1 MRDDRR
7 EARRVGSVMCLVPD
21 GTPRRPLHIVFLAG
35 WLSFPHGMAAT
46 NRVRLLAR
54 ALVEAGAQAHVIC
67 MQASDRPPTIE
78 NRETRGQWHGVTFE
92 YTCGTTSRHSS
103 FLMRRLIEVRGWT
116 VGALRLVQLRRAG
129 RLDCVYLW
137 ATGRRQGRAQLS
149 HTVFVGLLRWL
160 GVPVVAELNERP
172 WSLRDDRTS
181 VEKRVSP
188 LTGVA
193 GVVSISSYLTEWA
206 RGEAARRGRR
216 IGIAEVPILV
226 DMAEQPPPRPWPQHP
241 MVLFAGAPEYD
252 STVDFIVQAME
263 LVWGRFPDC
272 RLTITGGRPAD
283 PAAIALSRR
292 LASTHAGQDDRL
304 RLAGH
309 LTRSELLDLY
319 QDATALLIP
328 LFDDVRSK
336 ARFPT
341 KVGEYLAS
349 ARPVISTTVGEMARY
364 FVDGETAF
372 LSRPGDARAY
382 GERICSAVAD
392 TELARKVGAAGREVA
407 REHFA
412 YQLWGRSL
420 LDLFRQ
426 VSEQGGT
433 GARAFSTEGLN
444 GSRASA
450 SDTARAK

>member
-1 MRDDRR
+1 VKDHRALHLTDD
-7 EARRVGSVMCLVPD
+7 
-21 GTPRRPLHIVFLAG
+21 TPRRPLHIVFLAG
-35 WLSFPHGMAAT
+35 WLSFPNGMAAT

-67 MQASDRPPTIE
+67 MQASDRPPTIL
-78 NRETRGQWHGVTFE
+78 NPKTRGEWHGVTFE
-92 YTCGTTSRHSS
+92 YTCGTTARPSS

-116 VGALRLVQLRRAG
+116 IGALRLVQLRRAG

-137 ATGRRQGRAQLS
+137 ATCQRARLS
-149 HTVFVGLLRWL
+149 RAVFIGLLRSL
-160 GVPVVAELNERP
+160 GVPVVMELNERP

-181 VEKRVSP
+181 IEKRVSP

-206 RGEAARRGRR
+206 RAEGARRGRP

-226 DMAEQPPPRPWPQHP
+226 DMAEQPPPRPWPQYP

-263 LVWGRFPDC
+263 SVWERFPDC
-272 RLTITGGRPAD
+272 KLTITGGRPAD
-283 PAAIALSRR
+283 PAAVSLSRH
-292 LASTHAGQDDRL
+292 LASAHP
-304 RLAGH
+304 GH
-309 LTRSELLDLY
+309 DGRVLFVGYLTRSELLDLY

-341 KVGEYLAS
+341 KIGEYLAS
-349 ARPVISTTVGEMARY
+349 ARPVVSTTVGEMARY

-382 GERICSAVAD
+382 GERICSAIAD

-412 YQLWGRSL
+412 YQLWGQSL
-420 LDLFRQ
+420 FDFFGQ
-426 VSEQGGT
+426 VSEQPGT
-433 GARAFSTEGLN
+433 GARAFSTEGPN

-450 SDTARAK
+450 SDRTRTT